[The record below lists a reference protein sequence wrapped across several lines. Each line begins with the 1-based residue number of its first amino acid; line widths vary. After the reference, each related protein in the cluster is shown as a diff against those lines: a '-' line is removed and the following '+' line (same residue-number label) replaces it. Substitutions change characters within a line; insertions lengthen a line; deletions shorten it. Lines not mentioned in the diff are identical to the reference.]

1 MMWRSGLV
9 PVVAGWMQY
18 YCRFYRSA
26 LHRFLAR
33 INAYPVLWLR
43 NEYRRLAGVRASRRR
58 FAELIRAD
66 PTLFAQW
73 TLVRSAW

>member
-1 MMWRSGLV
+1 M
-9 PVVAGWMQY
+9 VAGWMQY